1 MKTIHFPYLALV
13 IGLVFLL
20 MVSVGRQA
28 GSDGASAL
36 PLLTLLVISEF
47 AFFATGIAAYIGFKQ
62 IQATGFQLLYGL
74 VSLLCALLSVR
85 FMLLGID
92 LWPL

>member
-13 IGLVFLL
+13 IGVVFLL

-28 GSDGASAL
+28 GADGASAL
-36 PLLTLLVISEF
+36 PLLTLLVITEF
-47 AFFATGIAAYIGFKQ
+47 AFFATGIAAYIGFKHLQ
-62 IQATGFQLLYGL
+62 STGFRLFYGL